1 MNKFIIDKDIF
12 FYDEK
17 TAFTGVIKTAENVK
31 RDIELVVGAYP
42 HLWNEGREAKF
53 AVIYGTLG
61 RSPILDDLEQRG
73 KIDFSEVRG
82 KWEVYSFSVMEEPI
96 KGIDNAVVIA
106 GSDKRG
112 TIYGLYHLSELIGV
126 SPLVNWNHVWPKK
139 REEVV
144 LTEADNIVSRE
155 PSVKYRGFFIND
167 EWPAFGTWAKE
178 HFGGINAACYE
189 NIFELLLRLKGN
201 YLWPAM
207 WDSDFSLDGPGLMSA
222 ELADEYGVVMST
234 SHHEPC
240 MRSGAEYG
248 KVRGKDSE
256 YGDAWDFRSNPEGI
270 TRFWRDGLL
279 RNKNFDNVITLG
291 MRGENDTAILK
302 NATLKDNID
311 LLRDVIKTQNR
322 LIKEIINPDLSKVP
336 RQIVLFTE
344 VEEFFYGSDET
355 PGLMNDP
362 ELEGVTLML
371 SDNNHG
377 STRTLPSEKMRN
389 HNGGYGMY
397 YHMDMHGGAYSF
409 QWIGSTYLPKLWEQ
423 MTAAYEFGVKEIWVT
438 NIGDIGTQE
447 FGLSYFLDLAYD
459 IEKWGGRDAG
469 ITQEYTKQWLHRQ
482 FSSFLH
488 EGELL
493 QLEKVFSDYTRLLA
507 RRKHEIMNDEVYHP
521 IHYGEAEEVLKVSQ
535 SILDTCDAL
544 KKNCP
549 EDKLAAFISLAH
561 YPASGTANLMKMWI
575 LSGRNKLYAKQNRVE
590 ANILADEVKNCFDVD
605 EKLTEEYME
614 VDNRTF
620 YGFGLSEHI
629 GFTTW
634 CDEDNKYPLLTY
646 VHPANHPRMILA
658 RCDDENYLT
667 GDFWRDKPQ
676 VWSNAL
682 RQDVNKIQFEIAC
695 GSSMPIRFKIE
706 TTCSWLSFSIMEGIV
721 SLTEKVE
728 LTVHKEMIN
737 GRVSGEF
744 TVENVGHG
752 KATIIIEAQNAENLE
767 ENVFVE
773 ADNYIAMEAAHF
785 QRSGSVEEGSFHILS
800 PYGRTGSAIKI
811 FPVTAD
817 FTETEKR
824 PYTEYHFIAQQSGEY
839 NIRFYMAATTPVVY
853 ERKQYIGFSVNEED
867 VKIVNSVREEDKQ
880 FFLSQQW
887 TDEAYSN
894 IKLVDDI
901 IICKKGLNKLR
912 FLGMSPAIVL
922 ERIVLHPVG
931 TVLPESYLGP
941 RESYRNRP
949 AYRAGE
955 NSLGD

>member
-1 MNKFIIDKDIF
+1 MIEFIINKNIAF
-12 FYDEK
+12 CDEDTAYTGVMK
-17 TAFTGVIKTAENVK
+17 TAAKVK
-31 RDIELVVGAYP
+31 HDIELVTGG
-42 HLWNEGREAKF
+42 HLGSWKDGDEIEF

-61 RSPILDDLEQRG
+61 KSPILEQLEQRG
-73 KIDFSEVRG
+73 KIDFTEIRG
-82 KWEVYSFSVMEEPI
+82 KWEVYSFSVMKDPV
-96 KGIDNAVVIA
+96 KGIACAVVIA

-139 REEVV
+139 RKEVV
-144 LTEADNIVSRE
+144 LTEADNMVSRV

-167 EWPAFGTWAKE
+167 EWPAFGTWATE

-207 WDSDFSLDGPGLMSA
+207 WDSDFNLDGPGLRSA
-222 ELADEYGVVMST
+222 ELADEYGIVMST

-256 YGDAWDFRSNPEGI
+256 YGDAWDFRSNEEGI
-270 TRFWRDGLL
+270 TRFWRDGLI
-279 RNKNFDNVITLG
+279 RNKNFENVITMG
-291 MRGENDTAILK
+291 MRGENDTAILQ
-302 NATLKDNID
+302 NATLKDNIE
-311 LLRDVIKTQNR
+311 LLRNVLKTQNS
-322 LIKEIINPDLSKVP
+322 LIKEVINPELSEVP

-344 VEEFFYGSDET
+344 VEEFFYGSEET

-377 STRTLPSEKMRN
+377 STRTLPSEKMRD

-423 MTAAYEFGVKEIWVT
+423 MTAAYEFGVREIWVT

-459 IEKWGGRDAG
+459 IDKWGGMDAG
-469 ITQEYTKQWLHRQ
+469 ITQEYTKQWIRKQ
-482 FSSFLH
+482 FVSFLQ
-488 EGELL
+488 ETDLL

-521 IHYGEAEEVLKVSQ
+521 LHFGEAEEVLTISQ
-535 SILDTCDAL
+535 NILDTCDAL
-544 KKNCP
+544 KKKCP
-549 EDKLAAFISLAH
+549 REMLAAFISLVY
-561 YPASGTANLMKMWI
+561 YPACGTANLMKMWI
-575 LSGRNKLYAKQNRVE
+575 LSGRNKIYAKQNRME
-590 ANILADEVKNCFDVD
+590 ANLLADEVEKCFAVD
-605 EKLTEEYME
+605 ERLTAEYMA
-614 VDNRTF
+614 VDDGFF

-646 VHPANHPRMILA
+646 VHSANQPRMILA

-682 RQDVNKIQFEIAC
+682 RQDVDKIVFEIAC
-695 GSSMPIRFKIE
+695 GSSKPIMFKIE
-706 TTCSWLSFSIMEGIV
+706 TICPWLSFSVTEGVV
-721 SLTEKVE
+721 SLAEKIE

-737 GRVSGEF
+737 GRSSGEF
-744 TVENVGHG
+744 TVENVGYG
-752 KATIIIEAQNAENLE
+752 KATIIVEAQNASDVVA
-767 ENVFVE
+767 NVFVE
-773 ADNYIAMEAAHF
+773 SDHYIAMEAAHF
-785 QRSGSVEEGSFHILS
+785 QKCESVAEGSFVILS
-800 PYGRTGSAIKI
+800 PYGRTGSAIKV

-817 FTETEKR
+817 FVEAENR
-824 PYTEYHFIAQQSGEY
+824 PFVEYHFIAGQNGEY

-853 ERKQYIGFSVNEED
+853 ERKQYIGFSVNEGN
-867 VKIVNSVREEDKQ
+867 VKIVNTVKEEAKQ
-880 FFLSQQW
+880 FFLSKQW
-887 TDEAYSN
+887 SDEAYTN
-894 IKLVDDI
+894 IKIVDDMVT
-901 IICKKGLNKLR
+901 CKKGLNKLR
-912 FLGMSPAIVL
+912 FWGMSPAIVL

-931 TVLPESYLGP
+931 TVLPGSYLGP
-941 RESYRNRP
+941 TESFRKM
-949 AYRAGE
+949 
-955 NSLGD
+955 D

>member
-1 MNKFIIDKDIF
+1 MTKCIINKELV
-12 FYDEK
+12 FYDEG
-17 TAFTGVIKTAENVK
+17 TAFTGVTKTATNIK
-31 RDIELVVGAYP
+31 RDIELVTGGYP
-42 HLWNEGREAKF
+42 GSWKEGKEARF

-61 RSPILDDLEQRG
+61 RSTILDELEQKG
-73 KIDFSEVRG
+73 KMDFSQIRG
-82 KWEVYSFSVMEEPI
+82 KWEVYSFSVVKDPV
-96 KGIDNAVVIA
+96 KGIASAVVIA

-112 TIYGLYHLSELIGV
+112 TIYGLYHLSELMGV
-126 SPLVNWNHVWPKK
+126 SPLINWNHVWPQK
-139 REEVV
+139 RDEVV
-144 LTEADNIVSRE
+144 LTEADNMVSRV

-167 EWPAFGTWAKE
+167 EWPAFGTWATE
-178 HFGGINAACYE
+178 HFGGINAICYE
-189 NIFELLLRLKGN
+189 KIFELLLRLKGN

-207 WDSDFSLDGPGLMSA
+207 WNSDFSLDGPGLKSA

-248 KVRGKDSE
+248 KVRGKGSV

-270 TRFWRDGLL
+270 TRFWRDGLI
-279 RNKNFDNVITLG
+279 RNKSFENVITMG
-291 MRGENDTAILK
+291 MRGENDTAILQ

-311 LLRDVIKTQNR
+311 LLRNVLKTQNQ
-322 LIKEIINPDLSKVP
+322 LIKEIINPNLSEVP

-344 VEEFFYGSDET
+344 VEEFFYGSKET

-423 MTAAYEFGVKEIWVT
+423 MTAAYEFGVREIWVT

-459 IEKWGGRDAG
+459 IDKWGGMDAS
-469 ITQEYTKQWLHRQ
+469 ITEKYTRQWIQRQ
-482 FSSFLH
+482 FSSFLQK
-488 EGELL
+488 EDLL

-507 RRKHEIMNDEVYHP
+507 RRKHEIMNDKVYHP
-521 IHYGEAEEVLKVSQ
+521 LHFGEADEVLTVSQ
-535 SILDTCDAL
+535 NILGVCDAL
-544 KKNCP
+544 KKKCP
-549 EDKLAAFISLAH
+549 KHMLAAFISLVY
-561 YPASGTANLMKMWI
+561 YPACGTANLMKMWI
-575 LSGRNKLYAKQNRVE
+575 LSGRNKIYAMQNRME
-590 ANILADEVKNCFDVD
+590 ANVLADEVKRCFDID
-605 EKLTEEYME
+605 ESLTAEYME
-614 VDNRTF
+614 VDEGYF

-667 GDFWRDKPQ
+667 GDLWRDKPQ
-676 VWSNAL
+676 TWSNAL
-682 RQDVNKIQFEIAC
+682 RPDVDQIPFEIAC
-695 GSSMPIRFKIE
+695 GSRKPIQYKIE
-706 TTCSWLSFSIMEGIV
+706 TACPWLSFSVMEGIV
-721 SLTEKVE
+721 SLTEKII
-728 LTVHKEMIN
+728 LTVHKEMLD
-737 GRVSGEF
+737 GRASGEF
-744 TVENVGHG
+744 TVENVGYG
-752 KATIIIEAQNAENLE
+752 KATIIVEAQKVHDLEANVFIEA
-767 ENVFVE
+767 
-773 ADNYIAMEAAHF
+773 DHYIAMEAAHF
-785 QRSGSVEEGSFHILS
+785 QKSESVPEGSFHILS
-800 PYGRTGSAIKI
+800 PYGRTGSAIKV

-817 FTETEKR
+817 FIEAEKR
-824 PYTEYHFIAQQSGEY
+824 PYVEYHFIAEQSGEY
-839 NIRFYMAATTPVVY
+839 HIRFYMAATTPVVY
-853 ERKQYIGFSVNEED
+853 ERKQYIGFSMNEED
-867 VKIVNSVREEDKQ
+867 IKIVNSVREEEKQ

-894 IKLVDDI
+894 IKLVDNI
-901 IICKKGLNKLR
+901 VTCKKGLNKLI
-912 FLGMSPAIVL
+912 FWGMSPAIVL
-922 ERIVLHPVG
+922 ERVVLHPVG

-941 RESYRNRP
+941 AESYR
-949 AYRAGE
+949 ATE
-955 NSLGD
+955 